1 MITQTWLFG
10 KDFLDNEQA
19 ILSLEGKIVI
29 VFVAND
35 KA

>member
-1 MITQTWLFG
+1 MYDYQTWLFG

-19 ILSLEGKIVI
+19 ILSLEEKI